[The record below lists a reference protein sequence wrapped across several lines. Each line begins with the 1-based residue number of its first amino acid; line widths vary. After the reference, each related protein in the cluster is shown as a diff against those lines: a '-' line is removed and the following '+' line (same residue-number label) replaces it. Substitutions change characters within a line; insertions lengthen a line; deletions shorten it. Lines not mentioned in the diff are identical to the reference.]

1 MRRQNEDTNMWIQ
14 GRYFYTALDVLV
26 EQVISGF
33 SKKKTNAKYPEE
45 PMHVTA
51 EKKKQELKELTEQ
64 EKRRQTELLFMRLK
78 TMQTNYELSKAGDK

>member
-26 EQVISGF
+26 EQVIAGF
-33 SKKKTNAKYPEE
+33 SKKKSNAKYPEE

-51 EKKKQELKELTEQ
+51 EKKKQEPKELTEQ

-78 TMQTNYELSKAGDK
+78 TMQTNHELSKAGDK